1 MAIARAIQ
9 QQNGRVAIY
18 RDENRDPTI
27 VTGVLVGYTTTEV
40 LVREVKGN
48 RVKVYNEKLQI
59 VKITS

>member
-9 QQNGRVAIY
+9 RQNDRVAIY
-18 RDENRDPTI
+18 LDENSAPTI